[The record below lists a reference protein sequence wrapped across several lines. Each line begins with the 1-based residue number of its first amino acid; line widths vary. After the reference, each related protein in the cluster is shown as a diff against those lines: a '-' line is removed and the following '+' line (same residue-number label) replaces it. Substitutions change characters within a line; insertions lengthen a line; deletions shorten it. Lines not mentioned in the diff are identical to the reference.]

1 MRAAT
6 ANKAFPTVLLVEE
19 DVLIRM
25 PLAAYLRDCGYK
37 VVEAVS
43 STEALMVL
51 QQPDVTVD
59 ALFADAQLT
68 GGMDGFGLAQWMR
81 LNRPQSQ
88 IVLAGT
94 PARAVAEAGRLCE
107 EGPML
112 AKPYEPQIVENR
124 IRQLLAARQRWN

>member
-59 ALFADAQLT
+59 ALFADA
-68 GGMDGFGLAQWMR
+68 
-81 LNRPQSQ
+81 
-88 IVLAGT
+88 
-94 PARAVAEAGRLCE
+94 
-107 EGPML
+107 
-112 AKPYEPQIVENR
+112 
-124 IRQLLAARQRWN
+124 